1 MLPVITDYALRR
13 GYSPANVP
21 RGWPTPDNR
30 RAAASMDELY
40 GVWDRIRA
48 WRRPAVLLVL
58 VAGAA
63 LGSAEWVIEAY
74 LRHGGL
80 PARLSRA
87 GEIQGHLGWHL
98 AFDDHVRALQGQTL
112 CRPCNVPLREP
123 LAAAWW
129 FVLPLLTAGGVVA
142 AARARK
148 TALVLVPTVV
158 GLALAA
164 PYLLL
169 VGYAAPRFAARS
181 TWAVAV
187 RRATRGVVSD
197 AGAHGRGH
205 ALRASLLRR
214 GDKRILNHRREASLV
229 AGRERLMGDMREANE
244 PMMPEAVDSPAPRA
258 QPTGALAQWLLRHR
272 VQPVGPAAG
281 EAHAE
286 PHAWWKVMCLTGV
299 DYFSSL
305 AYVPAIAALAAGAVS
320 PLATLLIVALTLLG
334 MLPMYRRVAKESPH
348 GAGSVAMLEDLL
360 PFWWGKL
367 FVLVLLGFVATSW
380 IITITLSTA
389 DASVHVVENPFF
401 PAALHGHEV
410 ALTVALLLVL
420 GGVFLLGFSEAVS
433 VAIPL
438 VAIFLALNAVVIGI
452 GLVHVFTTPSAWSAW
467 TDALASQG
475 GGFGDLMGP
484 ALLAFPLLVL
494 GLSGFETGVS
504 MMPLVAA
511 EGADA
516 EQRLRSRIRNTRRL
530 LTTAALIMSVYLLS
544 ASFVTTLL
552 IPHEEFAP
560 GGAANGR
567 ALAWLA
573 HEHVGETFGTV
584 YDISTI
590 LILWFAGAS
599 AMAGLVNIVPRYLP
613 DYGMAPEW
621 GRAVRPV
628 VIVYTALCI
637 LITIAFDADVDE
649 QAGAYA
655 TGILAM
661 MVSGAFAVT
670 VSVARHR
677 RRAATVGFALLTAV
691 LLYALVANVIDKP
704 DGLVI
709 SGFFIAGI
717 IIVSLISRVS
727 RTTELRADRIVFDH
741 DARRFIDDTL
751 AHDNAINIIANR
763 RQAGDVEEYSAK
775 EREQRGVNPV
785 PGSADV
791 LFLEIDVIDPSDFSD
806 TLTVHGVEVDG
817 HRILRADA
825 PAAPNAIAAILL
837 ALRNATDVQPHCY
850 FAWAEGSPLVHM
862 VRYFLLGR
870 GDTAPVTRE
879 IIRSHEPDPARRPGI
894 HVGG

>member
-1 MLPVITDYALRR
+1 MKDVSEPV
-13 GYSPANVP
+13 
-21 RGWPTPDNR
+21 
-30 RAAASMDELY
+30 
-40 GVWDRIRA
+40 
-48 WRRPAVLLVL
+48 
-58 VAGAA
+58 
-63 LGSAEWVIEAY
+63 
-74 LRHGGL
+74 
-80 PARLSRA
+80 
-87 GEIQGHLGWHL
+87 
-98 AFDDHVRALQGQTL
+98 
-112 CRPCNVPLREP
+112 
-123 LAAAWW
+123 
-129 FVLPLLTAGGVVA
+129 
-142 AARARK
+142 
-148 TALVLVPTVV
+148 
-158 GLALAA
+158 
-164 PYLLL
+164 
-169 VGYAAPRFAARS
+169 
-181 TWAVAV
+181 
-187 RRATRGVVSD
+187 
-197 AGAHGRGH
+197 
-205 ALRASLLRR
+205 
-214 GDKRILNHRREASLV
+214 
-229 AGRERLMGDMREANE
+229 
-244 PMMPEAVDSPAPRA
+244 MPEVVDSPAA
-258 QPTGALAQWLLRHR
+258 GGQPSGALAGWMLRHR

-281 EAHAE
+281 EGHTE

-305 AYVPAIAALAAGAVS
+305 AYVPAIAALAAGSVS
-320 PLATLLIVALTLLG
+320 PLATLIIVALTLLG

-401 PAALHGHEV
+401 PEALHGHEV

-438 VAIFLALNAVVIGI
+438 VAVFLALNAIVIGV
-452 GLVHVFTTPSAWSAW
+452 GVVHVFTTPGAWTQW
-467 TDALASQG
+467 TDALIDGG
-475 GGFGDLMGP
+475 GGFGHLLGP

-504 MMPLVAA
+504 MMPLIAA
-511 EGADA
+511 DGETP
-516 EQRLRSRIRNTRRL
+516 EQRLRARIRNARRL
-530 LTTAALIMSVYLLS
+530 LTTAALVMSVYLLS

-552 IPHEEFAP
+552 IPHDAFEP
-560 GGAANGR
+560 GGPANGR
-567 ALAWLA
+567 ALAYLA
-573 HEHVGETFGTV
+573 HEHVGEAFGTV

-637 LITIAFDADVDE
+637 LITIAFNADVDK

-677 RRAATVGFALLTAV
+677 RRVPTIGFALLTAV
-691 LLYALVANVIDKP
+691 LLYALIANIIDKP
-704 DGLVI
+704 DGIAI
-709 SGFFIAGI
+709 SAFFIAGI
-717 IIVSLISRVS
+717 IIVSLVSRVS
-727 RTTELRADRIVFDH
+727 RTTELRADRIVFDES
-741 DARRFIDDTL
+741 ARRFIDDTL
-751 AHDNAINIIANR
+751 AHDGAINIIANR
-763 RQAGDVEEYSAK
+763 RQGGDFAEYSAK
-775 EREQRGVNPV
+775 EREQRGINPV
-785 PGSADV
+785 PGQADV
-791 LFLEIDVIDPSDFSD
+791 LFLEIDVVDPSDFSE

-817 HRILRADA
+817 YRILRAGA

-837 ALRNATDVQPHCY
+837 ALRNATKIQPHCY

-879 IIRSHEPDPARRPGI
+879 IIRSHEPDPERRPGI